1 MCLVAR
7 FRPHYKMQ
15 TTCYLCLDGPRV
27 GARAYRKLVPIPPA
41 ATIGSLG
48 TRRTAKGGA
57 GPPLLFEPSA
67 RLSTVG
73 AGNDHA
79 RIPSYCSPGVP
90 CEGGVG
96 SGRYA
101 AAPGRDLL
109 LHVAVWVTADLRL
122 RVEFTS
128 AGHRTGEYWSSRS
141 ASSASSLLVGLLI
154 FHFHIEDE
162 KPYSANYLQYETFFD
177 VVVNLQVLGCFFVNR
192 LPGHVATV
200 Y

>member
-1 MCLVAR
+1 M
-7 FRPHYKMQ
+7 
-15 TTCYLCLDGPRV
+15 
-27 GARAYRKLVPIPPA
+27 
-41 ATIGSLG
+41 
-48 TRRTAKGGA
+48 
-57 GPPLLFEPSA
+57 
-67 RLSTVG
+67 G

-122 RVEFTS
+122 RVESTS

-177 VVVNLQVLGCFFVNR
+177 VVVNLHKC
-192 LPGHVATV
+192 
-200 Y
+200 